1 VGYIGEDE
9 DTEEIVFEPLDEPV
23 PDGMPAEPVTP
34 LPARPAQPV
43 PV

>member
-9 DTEEIVFEPLDEPV
+9 NTEEIVFEPLDEPCEI
-23 PDGMPAEPVTP
+23 PAAPVTP

-43 PV
+43 PA